1 MTPPTWL
8 PLPRPSLGS
17 ASIHRIRH
25 CLVAELPAMPLHA
38 LGLVRACAAFT
49 SSRPTPL
56 GPAAAARRSRGKQE
70 RHLVFATT
78 TRNTFAVTTP
88 PPTFVKTSFQYPCP
102 DIHVKTV
109 CVRHRH
115 RVFTL
120 ISSFNIILGIPVP
133 GPPQKHIVHG
143 VWMDD
148 DEIRGQLARLHQ
160 RTLNG
165 FPRRVPT
172 TPRIRALERTRRT
185 LRHAVRVR
193 LRLHHLSSSYD
204 TITMRSMKT
213 TCSPLSTR
221 SWGARQHPRGRAV
234 LLSLVSNMVSQ
245 VAPARFPPT
254 REEEDRSTSS

>member
-88 PPTFVKTSFQYPCP
+88 PPTFVKTSF
-102 DIHVKTV
+102 H
-109 CVRHRH
+109 
-115 RVFTL
+115 
-120 ISSFNIILGIPVP
+120 
-133 GPPQKHIVHG
+133 PPSPTNP
-143 VWMDD
+143 
-148 DEIRGQLARLHQ
+148 ERLPPS
-160 RTLNG
+160 R
-165 FPRRVPT
+165 PT

-193 LRLHHLSSSYD
+193 LRLHHLSSSHD

-234 LLSLVSNMVSQ
+234 LLSLVLNMVSQ

-254 REEEDRSTSS
+254 RGGRRPRQRSDVPTPRRTYIPAYSKRWTATS